1 MKDTIRHYAPVA
13 WLLAGITAAGVL
25 LTVLL
30 GVGQPGLQERT
41 VVTTTYPLYVAAQQ
55 LTAGAEGVRVENLTG
70 SATGCLH
77 DYQLSPANRITLEK
91 ASLVLTNG
99 AGAEPFLEDVL
110 PTLTAPVADTS
121 AGISLLPSGEHA
133 HHAEEDGDGHD
144 GDHNHDHRYN
154 EHIWV
159 SPARYAR
166 QVTAAEEALCA
177 ADPENAALYRQN
189 AEAYR
194 TRIGAVEQRLQAAAD
209 KLGNRRCVLFHE
221 SLAYLAEDLGFT
233 VAVCLSA
240 GEESGVSAGDLAAAE
255 AAVKQDPTVLVLYDD
270 QYTVRYPSVDGLVPA
285 AQVLA
290 LDTGVKGTGSA
301 DDWLRAMERTAQ
313 ALEKCGE
320 GAA

>member
-30 GVGQPGLQERT
+30 GVGQPGIQERT

-55 LTAGAEGVRVENLTG
+55 LTAGVEGVRVENLTG

-91 ASLVLTNG
+91 ASLVLMNG
-99 AGAEPFLEDVL
+99 AGAEPFLADVL
-110 PTLTAPVADTS
+110 PTLTAPVTDTS
-121 AGISLLPSGEHA
+121 AGIDLLPGGEHD
-133 HHAEEDGDGHD
+133 HGEEDHDGHD
-144 GDHNHDHRYN
+144 GHDHTYN

-159 SPARYAR
+159 SPSRYAR

-177 ADPENAALYRQN
+177 VDPENAALYRQN

-194 TRIGAVEQRLQAAAD
+194 TRIGAVEQRLQAAAN